1 MTSVAERRR
10 NRAKTGRPRKE
21 GVDRFEC
28 GKIKPAET
36 QKETMSVAI
45 EARKRHHGA
54 TIDVGSPFA
63 GYVLGRIY
71 LDGNITE
78 DQRKAGDEYA
88 EIIARYHKMVG
99 IPFPSARAQSL
110 FTIKGYDGDVTEAMA
125 DKARRATNRMM
136 EVTKVLLDC
145 NEGPVVRSVVHN
157 VCVMDFENL
166 RDMQPQAIVWLRRGL
181 QALWAS
187 KGVA

>member
-45 EARKRHHGA
+45 EARERHHGQK
-54 TIDVGSPFA
+54 IDVGSPFA
-63 GYVLGRIY
+63 GYVLGRIF
-71 LDGNITE
+71 LDGKITE

-88 EIIARYHKMVG
+88 ETIARYHRLVG

-110 FTIKGYDGDVTEAMA
+110 FTIKGYDGDVTEDMA
-125 DKARRATNRMM
+125 AKARRATNRMM
-136 EVTKVLLDC
+136 EVTGILLGC
-145 NEGPVVRSVVHN
+145 TEGPVVRAVVHN
-157 VCVMDFENL
+157 VSVMDYDHL
-166 RDMQPQAIVWLRRGL
+166 RGMQPQSMLWLRRGL
-181 QALWAS
+181 QALWDKRTIA
-187 KGVA
+187 